1 MTESMQK
8 AIDETNRRR
17 KIQMEYNELH
27 HITPKTIRK
36 EIKEAI
42 HGKETKEMTRKY
54 LAKKTHSK
62 ADKEAL
68 IAKLE
73 KDMRA
78 AAKNMDFEK
87 AIELRDMIMEIKAE
101 D

>member
-1 MTESMQK
+1 
-8 AIDETNRRR
+8 
-17 KIQMEYNELH
+17 
-27 HITPKTIRK
+27 
-36 EIKEAI
+36 
-42 HGKETKEMTRKY
+42 MTRKY